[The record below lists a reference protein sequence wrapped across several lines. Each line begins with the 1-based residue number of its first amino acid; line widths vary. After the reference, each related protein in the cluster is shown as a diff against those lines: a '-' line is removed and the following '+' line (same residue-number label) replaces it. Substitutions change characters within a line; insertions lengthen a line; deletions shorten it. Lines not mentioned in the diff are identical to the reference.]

1 MISIIEQSTGKWL
14 YNALI
19 EAIKELPKGQIA
31 IEQIYSGEI
40 PEGTELYFN
49 FDEQKFYL
57 K

>member
-31 IEQIYSGEI
+31 IEEIYSCEI
-40 PEGTELYFN
+40 PEGMELYFN
-49 FDEQKFYL
+49 FETNKFYL